1 MVPLIIFLFHIGS
14 CLPQISDLIIF
25 ATINLLY
32 TLPPTFSSNI
42 LMFKKDPQPKASA
55 SIKSSERRKL
65 LQSICST
72 YNLPQEQ
79 MSKDTLVALLPMNT
93 KQATFKS
100 VQGYSGTIYFDDN
113 ETPTWFKSRDSKLF
127 PSLYTLWKCPYV
139 LPVVKTHPHVIGI
152 LAGGADLML
161 PGTIPPFDKR
171 LVRDSIVGVV
181 DSDNPSVVKA
191 IGQCKM
197 NMSQFDRVIG
207 RTGMAVEIL
216 HHLDDELYKLN
227 KYVDIDIPEEL
238 DTAVPLAEATD
249 VEENKDSN
257 DNTPAQI
264 SHDETSLEVQTLE
277 IENRNNSTQKP
288 QEIETVKPS
297 TQTDE
302 SDDETLTL
310 TIDEVDNFFTRSLF
324 QTIKT
329 DTLSFPI
336 LASTFMSS
344 HIYKNLPIIESS
356 YCNIKKT
363 SWKKTA
369 KFLRS
374 MDKLGYLEIRG
385 KDDNMLIVSVKQ
397 NSDIIKNFVTHK
409 TMGSKS
415 SGDKPPT
422 QSKKAHEL
430 TIVNYYKPTSKS
442 RMFFNKVDMQFS
454 NYYQANELRTLLD
467 KYIKLQDL
475 VNIKNPK
482 TVKVDDNLKS
492 ITNLGPEA
500 TPRDTL
506 FKAFLANFSPYY
518 QIVKPGDSAEKAE
531 LHKGQPSKIL
541 IITEMKIGRKI
552 VTKVTNFETFYIKAH
567 LLADELKVK
576 CSGSSTIGPCV
587 QNPKL
592 TEVTVQGPH
601 GKLITELF
609 KDKGIPIS
617 FIEFQ
622 DKVKKKKKRT
632 T

>member
-1 MVPLIIFLFHIGS
+1 MPRNAFFLLGPWCVVIGMDRVATDCLIRS
-14 CLPQISDLIIF
+14 
-25 ATINLLY
+25 ATIILYLLPFI
-32 TLPPTFSSNI
+32 L

-72 YNLPQEQ
+72 YNLPQDK
-79 MSKDTLVALLPMNT
+79 MSKEALVALLPMNT

-100 VQGYSGTIYFDDN
+100 VQGYSGTIYCDDN
-113 ETPTWFKSRDSKLF
+113 ETPTWFKSRDSKIY

-139 LPVVKTHPHVIGI
+139 LPVIKTHPHVIGI

-161 PGTIPPFDKR
+161 PGTIPPFDNR
-171 LVRDSIVGVV
+171 AIRGAIVGIV
-181 DSDNPSVVKA
+181 DSEHPTVVKA
-191 IGQCKM
+191 IGQCRM
-197 NMSQFDRVIG
+197 NMTQFDRVIG
-207 RTGMAVEIL
+207 KTGICVEVL

-227 KYVDIDIPEEL
+227 KYVDIAIPEEL
-238 DTAVPLAEATD
+238 DTNVPLDTG
-249 VEENKDSN
+249 KS
-257 DNTPAQI
+257 
-264 SHDETSLEVQTLE
+264 DETEQEQPETE
-277 IENRNNSTQKP
+277 KGEEEETQVESQPPIDTSISEPLSKL
-288 QEIETVKPS
+288 QVVEDKHS
-297 TQTDE
+297 D
-302 SDDETLTL
+302 SDDDTVTLTV
-310 TIDEVDNFFTRSLF
+310 DEIDNFFTRSLF

-329 DTLSFPI
+329 DTLAFPI
-336 LASTFMSS
+336 LASTFMSQ

-369 KFLRS
+369 KFLRA

-415 SGDKPPT
+415 SGDKAPT
-422 QSKKAHEL
+422 PSKKAHEL
-430 TIVNYYKPTSKS
+430 SIINYFKPTSKS
-442 RMFFNKVDMQFS
+442 RVIFNKLDMSFS
-454 NYYQANELRTLLD
+454 MFYQANELRAMLD

-475 VNIKNPK
+475 VNVKNPK
-482 TVKVDDNLKS
+482 TVKVDDNLKAV
-492 ITNLGPEA
+492 TNLGPEA

-506 FKAFLANFSPYY
+506 FKAFLNNFSPYY
-518 QIVKPGDSAEKAE
+518 QIVKPGESPEKAE
-531 LHKGQPSKIL
+531 IHKGQPSKIL
-541 IITEMKIGRKI
+541 IITETKIGRKI

-567 LLADELKVK
+567 ILSEELKVK
-576 CSGSSTIGPCV
+576 CSGSSTIAPCV

-601 GKLITELF
+601 GKLIIDLF
-609 KDKGIPIS
+609 KDKGVPIS
-617 FIEFQ
+617 FIDFQ
-622 DKVKKKKKRT
+622 DKVKKKKKKT